1 VDEALKAIAEYG
13 VALVALVSIA
23 LFAFWVVKQYL
34 DDLRKS
40 RDRAL
45 DISERQIQSTD
56 KLTDTVHELVA
67 LVRDRRPT

>member
-1 VDEALKAIAEYG
+1 MDEALKAIAEYG